1 MNSVDINGIKT
12 YCFSSRRALIE
23 HAFADKKSLIAVNA
37 EKILHASDKTR
48 ELFYGILASAT
59 A

>member
-1 MNSVDINGIKT
+1 MNSVAINGIKT
-12 YCFSSRRALIE
+12 YCFSSRRVLIE

-37 EKILHASDKTR
+37 EKILHANDKTR
-48 ELFYGILASAT
+48 ELFHGILASVT